1 MPHISKHHLTQETKQ
16 ELEDRVFAFLFETQ
30 MKDRKK
36 IFRELFTRTERVMIA
51 KRLTLIFL
59 VSEGLPPY
67 SISRVLKMSP
77 SSVARFQKNLD
88 EGRYSATAAWLKP
101 KGVSGRFLSFFD
113 DVADILFSGKRKSI
127 SQILREN
134 DARSRP

>member
-1 MPHISKHHLTQETKQ
+1 MPHISKHQLTQETKR

-36 IFRELFTRTERVMIA
+36 IFQELFTRTERIMIA

-59 VSEGLPPY
+59 ISEKLPPY

-77 SSVARFQKNLD
+77 SSVARFQKNLGD
-88 EGRYSATAAWLKP
+88 GKYSATASWLKP
-101 KGVSGRFLSFFD
+101 RGMSARFLSFFD
-113 DVADILFSGKRKSI
+113 DAADILFSGKRKSI
-127 SQILREN
+127 SQILREIE
-134 DARSRP
+134 DRSRP

>member
-1 MPHISKHHLTQETKQ
+1 
-16 ELEDRVFAFLFETQ
+16 

-36 IFRELFTRTERVMIA
+36 IFRELFTRTERIMIA

-59 VSEGLPPY
+59 ISEGLPPY

-77 SSVARFQKNLD
+77 SSVARFQKGLD
-88 EGRYSATAAWLKP
+88 EDKYPATVTWLKP

-113 DVADILFSGKRKSI
+113 DVADVLFSGKRKSI
-127 SQILREN
+127 SQILKDNEE
-134 DARSRP
+134 RSRH